1 MSLTTEALNRLAGQF
16 QASPKIKGMLEA
28 IVGPFDDV
36 LTDIGALK
44 NQRWIDSAVGAQL
57 DGCGQIVG
65 ETRQGRN
72 DEAYRA
78 SIKFRVFV
86 NVSNATPADMQQA
99 LSFLVGGDDK
109 QYMEVYPA
117 TVMLFTDGPK
127 PPTDIQGQIQDI
139 APAAI
144 DTVPVMVSYA
154 QKPFRFGR
162 ESLPGELFVND
173 QYLTANGADLQVSTG
188 KNTSSGTTLGGLVPS
203 EITANGSL
211 IELSDGSILVINS
224 PNHDVLL
231 DSGYHLTGV
240 FQ

>member
-28 IVGPFDDV
+28 IVGPLDDV
-36 LTDIGALK
+36 LTDIDALK
-44 NQRWIDSAVGAQL
+44 NQRWIDTAVGAQL

-65 ETRQGRN
+65 ETRQGRD

-78 SIKFRVFV
+78 AIKFRVFV

-117 TVMLFTDGPK
+117 TVMLFSDGPN
-127 PPTDIQGQIQDI
+127 PPNDIQGQIQDI

-144 DTVPVMVSYA
+144 NIVPVMVSYA

-188 KNTSSGTTLGGLVPS
+188 ENTSSGATLGGVVPS
-203 EITANGSL
+203 ELTANGSL